1 MIIAELIPGGHI
13 QDLLRW
19 HWDGDAV
26 VQVPGSRHFRVDDQG
41 RVPRVATTLGPDK
54 VERFKGDATRGR
66 RGRRVVV
73 VRGAVVVVA
82 VVARIVVVVFGGG
95 DDVGGSADSW
105 RPWWYLRSGRVG
117 VRWTRRCNFDPAVF
131 FSGRTNVSFRAMPFS
146 ISESLCCR
154 LKCC

>member
-19 HWDGDAV
+19 HWDGDTV

-95 DDVGGSADSW
+95 DDVGGRSRLSVVVGLAGNFSSASVD
-105 RPWWYLRSGRVG
+105 
-117 VRWTRRCNFDPAVF
+117 
-131 FSGRTNVSFRAMPFS
+131 
-146 ISESLCCR
+146 
-154 LKCC
+154 LKKHQVNI